1 MPALPPT
8 ASYMYPCQPFMVLPI
23 LSNVSTRD
31 ITSIPL
37 WYQADR
43 RSHARCRRNAWFFKV
58 LLASGSQTKRS
69 CPDDLWGY
77 CQRRQKKTMKWSLN
91 STATA
96 FCIIKCG
103 SWSQLCLRSAMVS
116 DQFDDFCGCMKS
128 KTAMNV
134 GKQHRQVDF
143 IWRKYIMNKIWS
155 DFTIYWKL

>member
-8 ASYMYPCQPFMVLPI
+8 ASALYVSCQPFIVLPI

-31 ITSIPL
+31 ITSIP

-43 RSHARCRRNAWFFKV
+43 RSHARCRRNAWFFKICSFWQSN
-58 LLASGSQTKRS
+58 LKIMS
-69 CPDDLWGY
+69 DDLWGY
-77 CQRRQKKTMKWSLN
+77 CQKKTKTMKWSLN

-96 FCIIKCG
+96 FCIIKV
-103 SWSQLCLRSAMVS
+103 RIMVATLLEIGNGKRPVH
-116 DQFDDFCGCMKS
+116 DFCGCMKS

-134 GKQHRQVDF
+134 EETAPASGLYLKKVYYED
-143 IWRKYIMNKIWS
+143 KIWL